1 MLIYVHPAFK
11 WTCSILVSIS
21 LQRTSSFRNNLNLI
35 LLAISVGCCTGSN
48 LGETC
53 RACITYGA
61 RVRYRNCI
69 PIETCSG
76 SVTFKNSCST
86 MNVHSEHTLT
96 SAPLGMTPNASLHLP
111 IEAKP
116 QWKKKKKKKNNS
128 VPLIC
133 SCRRSTRGVFI
144 TLKTNFP
151 FYICS
156 CFSFR
161 LSNRFCLYLS
171 SPLKSSALMFD
182 PFSQQ
187 KRLLNVRARTSG
199 LSSRKWV
206 RFSVQLQMNL
216 RYGYNAGK
224 FQTHFCPTYWSFL
237 LN

>member
-1 MLIYVHPAFK
+1 MSLSK
-11 WTCSILVSIS
+11 ILVQRWMFIANIPLRAPRWVWPPMRPCTYLSKQS
-21 LQRTSSFRNNLNLI
+21 LN
-35 LLAISVGCCTGSN
+35 
-48 LGETC
+48 E
-53 RACITYGA
+53 
-61 RVRYRNCI
+61 
-69 PIETCSG
+69 
-76 SVTFKNSCST
+76 
-86 MNVHSEHTLT
+86 
-96 SAPLGMTPNASLHLP
+96 
-111 IEAKP
+111 
-116 QWKKKKKKKNNS
+116 KKKKKKKNNS